1 MHPTKNPL
9 QKWKLFKVFSV
20 VEKNDDVINWFR
32 RFSSF
37 LSFFPISFRSLS
49 LKKKSF
55 DGLCVFVSIFVYRF
69 VRLVLCREIFHCL
82 CRRSRFLVC
91 PPSSILAL
99 FLDVCLSTAARC
111 DGKVCFKCFS
121 LEEWPLKVTKLSSLT
136 LFLSLATRGSSRR
149 GG

>member
-20 VEKNDDVINWFR
+20 VEKKRWCDQLVQEVFQL
-32 RFSSF
+32 F
-37 LSFFPISFRSLS
+37 LSFRFPFVLS
-49 LKKKSF
+49 LLKKSF